1 MCLIQAHGTDGF
13 PGEQI
18 CPVNQ
23 CRTSLNTFFSGNH
36 IFILVSHAR
45 DTLQNTFVFV
55 NRDSKKNSENAFSVH
70 SESMHGVLKTTFK
83 KAPTILFIIN
93 DGWILPE
100 ADFAALNI

>member
-1 MCLIQAHGTDGF
+1 MCLIQAQSTDGF

-36 IFILVSHAR
+36 IFILVSHAH
-45 DTLQNTFVFV
+45 DTFQNAFVFNV
-55 NRDSKKNSENAFSVH
+55 NQDTKKNCENAFSVH
-70 SESMHGVLKTTFK
+70 SESMHGVLKTAFK

-93 DGWILPE
+93 DG
-100 ADFAALNI
+100 